1 MAIIPIFTVLLM
13 MTAVKEIAPSSD
25 AMRHIA
31 NGFLKVLDQ
40 CKHELGLTDQIV
52 VDLYQ
57 FWKLQYA
64 LLNRDTGC
72 AIICMSKKLDLLDG
86 TGRMHHGNT
95 QEFAVSHGATDEV
108 ASKVVV
114 VIRDCEKQQEG
125 EQDDC
130 VRVLEVAK
138 CFRTAIHELNW
149 APNMEVV
156 VDELLTEI

>member
-72 AIICMSKKLDLLDG
+72 AIICMSKKLDLLDS

-114 VIRDCEKQQEG
+114 IIRDCEKQQEG
-125 EQDDC
+125 EEDDC

-156 VDELLTEI
+156 VDELLTER